1 MSGST
6 NYVNYEVLESGVSVY
21 NNQSEAITN
30 VMSSLASMN
39 DELQSGWQN
48 DTARAFINMY
58 NEKYA
63 PALKEAAEALADISS
78 YIAKYMAARI
88 EEDSAGAASFG

>member
-21 NNQSEAITN
+21 SNQSEAITN
-30 VMSSLASMN
+30 VMSSLVSMN

-48 DTARAFINMY
+48 DTARAFINM
-58 NEKYA
+58 
-63 PALKEAAEALADISS
+63 
-78 YIAKYMAARI
+78 
-88 EEDSAGAASFG
+88 